1 MSLNMDRFHGRV
13 PESNAG
19 CDARWCEAA
28 TELRQCATC
37 LLWFCP
43 DHLCEHQVELL
54 ATRLLA
60 DCDDE
65 DPELRKKYFELAD
78 CDSSIQE
85 PGLPPAQEVD

>member
-1 MSLNMDRFHGRV
+1 
-13 PESNAG
+13 
-19 CDARWCEAA
+19 
-28 TELRQCATC
+28 
-37 LLWFCP
+37 
-43 DHLCEHQVELL
+43 VELL